1 MMASGLLQIKLPE
14 IFSWSAIMG
23 YLNRTTNEVMYKM
36 IGDKLRRAYKVD
48 GEIYLSEI
56 SPDTNQ
62 EYLQVRILNDL
73 KWTDN
78 AKSYITR
85 YIRDW
90 FDLATDLTDFYVM
103 AENDPLLSDLI
114 QKFYGLRL
122 VGMPYFYEAITWGI
136 PGQQINLTY
145 AYTLKR
151 RFTERYGESIN
162 FEGDTYWI
170 YPQPEAIV
178 QSTIED
184 LRQLKLTQRKAEYL
198 MDISRLITTGKMSK
212 AHFQQFQTAK
222 VAEKEMT
229 TVRGIGPWTAN
240 YILMRCLRLG
250 DAFPMADVGL
260 LNGIKQI
267 EKLATKPDNER
278 LLSLQKEWGPWSAY
292 ATFYI
297 WRLLY

>member
-1 MMASGLLQIKLPE
+1 
-14 IFSWSAIMG
+14 
-23 YLNRTTNEVMYKM
+23 
-36 IGDKLRRAYKVD
+36 
-48 GEIYLSEI
+48 
-56 SPDTNQ
+56 
-62 EYLQVRILNDL
+62 
-73 KWTDN
+73 
-78 AKSYITR
+78 
-85 YIRDW
+85 
-90 FDLATDLTDFYVM
+90 M

-122 VGMPYFYEAITWGI
+122 VGMPDFYEAITWGI
-136 PGQQINLTY
+136 LGQQINLTY

-162 FEGDTYWI
+162 FERDTYWI

-198 MDISRLITTGKMSK
+198 MDISRLITTEKMSK

-240 YILMRCLRLG
+240 YVLMRCLRLG

-260 LNGIKQI
+260 LNGIK
-267 EKLATKPDNER
+267 
-278 LLSLQKEWGPWSAY
+278 
-292 ATFYI
+292 
-297 WRLLY
+297 